1 MYIDRHISPFEGS
14 SRAGA
19 AEYVKRGDVYNFF
32 LLFKIIVVPLP
43 NFNENYIWQFTKR
56 TTTDLID
63 TKTPSS

>member
-1 MYIDRHISPFEGS
+1 MQIDKLTNRQIGKL
-14 SRAGA
+14 ANQ
-19 AEYVKRGDVYNFF
+19 KKII
-32 LLFKIIVVPLP
+32 LLFKIIVVLLP

>member
-1 MYIDRHISPFEGS
+1 MQIDKSTNRQIDKLANWQI
-14 SRAGA
+14 R
-19 AEYVKRGDVYNFF
+19 KKII
-32 LLFKIIVVPLP
+32 LLFKIIVVLLP

>member
-1 MYIDRHISPFEGS
+1 MLTVTSPPLKG
-14 SRAGA
+14 AG
-19 AEYVKRGDVYNFF
+19 GMFTIFF
-32 LLFKIIVVPLP
+32 LLFKIIVVLLP

>member
-1 MYIDRHISPFEGS
+1 MQIGKLANQKKII
-14 SRAGA
+14 
-19 AEYVKRGDVYNFF
+19 
-32 LLFKIIVVPLP
+32 LLFKIIVVLLP

>member
-1 MYIDRHISPFEGS
+1 MQIDKLANRQIGKSANWQIGKS
-14 SRAGA
+14 
-19 AEYVKRGDVYNFF
+19 KKII
-32 LLFKIIVVPLP
+32 LLFKIIVVLLP

>member
-1 MYIDRHISPFEGS
+1 MQIDKLTNRQIDKL
-14 SRAGA
+14 ANWQI
-19 AEYVKRGDVYNFF
+19 KKKII
-32 LLFKIIVVPLP
+32 LLFKIIVVLLP

>member
-1 MYIDRHISPFEGS
+1 MQIDKSTNRQIDKL
-14 SRAGA
+14 ANWQI
-19 AEYVKRGDVYNFF
+19 KKKII

-63 TKTPSS
+63 TKTPNS